1 VEEAARNRALP
12 RSLDAWMKVKV
23 VSVMY
28 AWERHEVDDQLSLPL
43 ALLKLN
49 VAASYSV

>member
-1 VEEAARNRALP
+1 MWRRQPGTEPCPA
-12 RSLDAWMKVKV
+12 AWMKVKV

-28 AWERHEVDDQLSLPL
+28 AWERHEVDDQLSLPS

>member
-1 VEEAARNRALP
+1 MWRRVARTRGLCPAVT
-12 RSLDAWMKVKV
+12 VKV

-28 AWERHEVDDQLSLPL
+28 AWERHEVDDQLSLPS

-49 VAASYSV
+49 VAVSYLV